1 MGFCEKKNKR
11 SEKKKEFNTS
21 SLLLIVTNFFL
32 VFLDIYFAEGH
43 INLPGSWLQGIHSEL
58 TVNVASFIYI
68 WNSPITRKSCLYY
81 TDMNFR

>member
-1 MGFCEKKNKR
+1 MWQRFNTCYFLEGWKFKSALQVSAFTGKDMGFCEKKNK

-43 INLPGSWLQGIHSEL
+43 INLPGS
-58 TVNVASFIYI
+58 
-68 WNSPITRKSCLYY
+68 
-81 TDMNFR
+81 